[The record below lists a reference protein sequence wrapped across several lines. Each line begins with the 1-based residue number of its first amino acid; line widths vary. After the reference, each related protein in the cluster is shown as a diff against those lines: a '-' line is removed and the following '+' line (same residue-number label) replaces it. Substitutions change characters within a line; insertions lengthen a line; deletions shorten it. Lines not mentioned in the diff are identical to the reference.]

1 MKFEA
6 NIPSYLRTGQGVF
19 PVKERSAPKPV
30 DSGNFYEMAKQ
41 GFNIPV
47 ANETNT
53 PAFAPVGDMKPKEP
67 MDAEN
72 FLEKMQDG
80 MNKEVPSLD
89 IKSNKQRNDLNLD
102 ATPVMPELPLRKV
115 TPPKELMAGKKP
127 LPGQQTL
134 PGDFPT
140 TGEIND
146 KEAADKYDDD
156 LEEKV
161 IQVDEDV
168 FIG

>member
-41 GFNIPV
+41 GFNMPV

-72 FLEKMQDG
+72 FLDKMQDNMKSG
-80 MNKEVPSLD
+80 IGEADIMPNPD
-89 IKSNKQRNDLNLD
+89 IKLD
-102 ATPVMPELPLRKV
+102 SKPVMPELPLRKV

-140 TGEIND
+140 TGEMND

>member
-1 MKFEA
+1 
-6 NIPSYLRTGQGVF
+6 
-19 PVKERSAPKPV
+19 
-30 DSGNFYEMAKQ
+30 
-41 GFNIPV
+41 
-47 ANETNT
+47 
-53 PAFAPVGDMKPKEP
+53 
-67 MDAEN
+67 
-72 FLEKMQDG
+72 
-80 MNKEVPSLD
+80 
-89 IKSNKQRNDLNLD
+89 
-102 ATPVMPELPLRKV
+102 
-115 TPPKELMAGKKP
+115 MAGKKP

-146 KEAADKYDDD
+146 KEAADRYDDD